1 MELVKKIKDK
11 APEYDSK
18 FEEFIGRFTVLQGGR
33 AGFAGD
39 GLSLEQGKQ
48 FATKYEI
55 FMYAFF
61 LGVRNESRIP
71 FPQHSKKTK
80 FIEIKSWQPT
90 DLADYV
96 VMGALALSNIDF
108 FELEK
113 MEVSEIESELSNIR
127 VIIEEYAN
135 GGFEFL
141 KNKFEDDPGFF
152 ANNDNCFIELLEC
165 N

>member
-18 FEEFIGRFTVLQGGR
+18 FEELIGRFTVLQGGR
-33 AGFAGD
+33 AGFAGE
-39 GLSLEQGKQ
+39 GVSFEQSKQ

-61 LGVRNESRIP
+61 LGVRNENRIP
-71 FPQHSKKTK
+71 FAQQTKKTK
-80 FIEIKSWQPT
+80 FIEIKSWQPS

-108 FELEK
+108 FELEQ
-113 MEVSEIESELSNIR
+113 MEVTEVESELSNIR

-141 KNKFEDDPGFF
+141 KNKFDNDPDFF
-152 ANNDNCFIELLEC
+152 ANNDNCFIDLLDSH
-165 N
+165 